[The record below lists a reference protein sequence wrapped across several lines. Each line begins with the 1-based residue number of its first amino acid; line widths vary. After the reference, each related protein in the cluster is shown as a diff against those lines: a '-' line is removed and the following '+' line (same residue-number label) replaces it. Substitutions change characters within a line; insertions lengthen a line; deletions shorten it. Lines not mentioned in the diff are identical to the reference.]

1 LIVSTASELI
11 RTTKETTRT
20 MTTDNR
26 KLLLREFNRFEIEDD
41 EGKAEGSEG
50 HDFSKLRDDQPLV
63 LTGVIQ
69 RANTLNANGRVYP
82 FDVLKQEIVN
92 YQKLIKENRA
102 YGELDHAEEPIVN
115 MKNVS
120 HMITKIWMEGDNVKA
135 KVRVFDTPSGKIIRE
150 IVKGGGVPGISS
162 RALGSLKKQGDVNY
176 VQDDLQIICWDFV
189 SEPSTPGAFMKLAE
203 SKLYDPKE
211 VFTKNDLIFR
221 ALNNTLS
228 IAEQI
233 GGMTTRKGNGRNK

>member
-1 LIVSTASELI
+1 
-11 RTTKETTRT
+11 
-20 MTTDNR
+20 MTDNR
-26 KLLLREFNRFEIEDD
+26 KLLLREFSRFELDSDED
-41 EGKAEGSEG
+41 EASGTSP
-50 HDFSKLRDDQPLV
+50 HDFSKIKDGQPFV
-63 LTGVIQ
+63 LSGVIQ

-82 FDVLKQEIVN
+82 LEVLKQEINN
-92 YQKLIKENRA
+92 YQKLVKENRA
-102 YGELDHAEEPIVN
+102 FGELDHAEEPIVN

-120 HMITKIWMEGDNVKA
+120 HMIKKIWMDGDNVKA
-135 KVRVFDTPSGKIIRE
+135 QVLVFDTPSGKIIRE

-203 SKLYDPKE
+203 SKKLYDPAE

-221 ALNNTLS
+221 ALNNSAT
-228 IAEQI
+228 IAEQFI
-233 GGMTTRKGNGRNK
+233 KSTKKNHR

>member
-1 LIVSTASELI
+1 
-11 RTTKETTRT
+11 
-20 MTTDNR
+20 MTDNR
-26 KLLLREFNRFEIEDD
+26 KLLLREFSRFELDNEED
-41 EGKAEGSEG
+41 EASGASP
-50 HDFSKLRDDQPLV
+50 HDFSKIKDGQPFV
-63 LTGVIQ
+63 LSGVIQ

-82 FDVLKQEIVN
+82 FDVLKQEINN
-92 YQKLIKENRA
+92 YQKLVKENRA
-102 YGELDHAEEPIVN
+102 FGELDHAEEPIVN

-120 HMITKIWMEGDNVKA
+120 HMIKKIWMDGDNVKA
-135 KVRVFDTPSGKIIRE
+135 QVLVFDTPSGKIIRE

-203 SKLYDPKE
+203 SKKLYDPAE

-221 ALNNTLS
+221 ALNNSVT
-228 IAEQI
+228 IAEQF
-233 GGMTTRKGNGRNK
+233 MNKTKKSSRK

>member
-1 LIVSTASELI
+1 
-11 RTTKETTRT
+11 
-20 MTTDNR
+20 MTDTR
-26 KLLLREFNRFEIEDD
+26 KLLLREFSRFELDSD
-41 EGKAEGSEG
+41 EQETTQEGP
-50 HDFSKLRDDQPLV
+50 HDYSKLKDGEPLI

-82 FDVLKQEIVN
+82 LDVLRQEISN

-102 YGELDHAEEPIVN
+102 FGELDHAEEPIVN

-120 HMITKIWMEGDNVKA
+120 HMIKKIWMDGDNVKA
-135 KVRVFDTPSGKIIRE
+135 KVHVFDTPSGKIIRE
-150 IVKGGGVPGISS
+150 IVRGGGVPGISS

-203 SKLYDPKE
+203 SKKLYDPRE

-221 ALNNTLS
+221 ALNNS
-228 IAEQI
+228 AAIAEQF
-233 GGMTTRKGNGRNK
+233 RKAKK

>member
-1 LIVSTASELI
+1 
-11 RTTKETTRT
+11 
-20 MTTDNR
+20 MTDTR
-26 KLLLREFNRFEIEDD
+26 KLLLREFSRFELDSD
-41 EGKAEGSEG
+41 EEVEQRDGAP
-50 HDFSKLRDDQPLV
+50 HDFSKLRDDQPLI

-82 FDVLKQEIVN
+82 FEVLKQEIIN

-102 YGELDHAEEPIVN
+102 FGELDHAEEPIVN

-120 HMITKIWMEGDNVKA
+120 HMIKKVWMEGDNVKA
-135 KVRVFDTPSGKIIRE
+135 KVHVFDTPSGKIIRE

-203 SKLYDPKE
+203 SKKLYDPNE

-221 ALNNTLS
+221 ALNNSIS
-228 IAEQI
+228 IAEQF
-233 GGMTTRKGNGRNK
+233 KGVKNKK

>member
-1 LIVSTASELI
+1 
-11 RTTKETTRT
+11 
-20 MTTDNR
+20 MTDTR
-26 KLLLREFNRFEIEDD
+26 KLLLREFSRFELDSEEDASAD
-41 EGKAEGSEG
+41 GAP
-50 HDFSKLRDDQPLV
+50 HDFSKLRDDQPLI

-82 FDVLKQEIVN
+82 FEVLKQEINN
-92 YQKLIKENRA
+92 YQKLIQENRA
-102 YGELDHAEEPIVN
+102 FGELDHAEEPIVN

-120 HMITKIWMEGDNVKA
+120 HMIKKVWMEGDNVKA
-135 KVRVFDTPSGKIIRE
+135 KVHVFDTPSGKIIRE

-189 SEPSTPGAFMKLAE
+189 SEPSTPGAFMRLAE
-203 SKLYDPKE
+203 SKKLYDPQE

-221 ALNNTLS
+221 ALNNS
-228 IAEQI
+228 IIIAEQFK
-233 GGMTTRKGNGRNK
+233 TNKKKQ

>member
-1 LIVSTASELI
+1 M
-11 RTTKETTRT
+11 K
-20 MTTDNR
+20 DNR
-26 KLLLREFNRFEIEDD
+26 KLLLREFSRFELDD
-41 EGKAEGSEG
+41 TEQQGNEEGAP
-50 HDFSKLRDDQPLV
+50 HDFSKLRDDEPLI

-102 YGELDHAEEPIVN
+102 FGELDHAEEPIVN

-120 HMITKIWMEGDNVKA
+120 HMIKKIWMDGDNVKA
-135 KVRVFDTPSGKIIRE
+135 KVHVFDTPSGKIIRE

-203 SKLYDPKE
+203 SKKLYDPNE
-211 VFTKNDLIFR
+211 VFTANDMIFR
-221 ALNNTLS
+221 ALNNTLA
-228 IAEQI
+228 IAEHFNQSP
-233 GGMTTRKGNGRNK
+233 RKTKKNS

>member
-1 LIVSTASELI
+1 
-11 RTTKETTRT
+11 
-20 MTTDNR
+20 MTDNR
-26 KLLLREFNRFEIEDD
+26 KLLLREFSRFELDNDEDGASD
-41 EGKAEGSEG
+41 GASP
-50 HDFSKLRDDQPLV
+50 HDFSKIKDGQPFV
-63 LTGVIQ
+63 LSGVIQ

-82 FDVLKQEIVN
+82 FDVLKQEINN
-92 YQKLIKENRA
+92 YQKLVKENRA
-102 YGELDHAEEPIVN
+102 FGELDHAEEPIVN

-120 HMITKIWMEGDNVKA
+120 HMIKKIWMDGDNVKA
-135 KVRVFDTPSGKIIRE
+135 QVLVFDTPSGKIIRE

-203 SKLYDPKE
+203 SKKLYDPAE

-221 ALNNTLS
+221 ALNNS
-228 IAEQI
+228 VAIAEQF
-233 GGMTTRKGNGRNK
+233 MNKTKKSSRK

>member
-1 LIVSTASELI
+1 MSDT
-11 RTTKETTRT
+11 
-20 MTTDNR
+20 R
-26 KLLLREFNRFEIEDD
+26 KLLLREFSRFELDSD
-41 EGKAEGSEG
+41 EEEAAQGTP
-50 HDFSKLRDDQPLV
+50 HDFSKLRDDQPLI

-82 FDVLKQEIVN
+82 FEVLKQEIMN

-102 YGELDHAEEPIVN
+102 FGELDHAEEPIVN

-120 HMITKIWMEGDNVKA
+120 HMIKKVWMEGDNVKA
-135 KVRVFDTPSGKIIRE
+135 KVHVFDTPSGKIIRE

-203 SKLYDPKE
+203 SKKLYDPAE
-211 VFTKNDLIFR
+211 VFSKNDLIFR
-221 ALNNTLS
+221 ALNNSIL
-228 IAEQI
+228 IAEQFAK
-233 GGMTTRKGNGRNK
+233 TTKNKKKQS